1 MTPAPEEFDIES
13 RAVARIEVAENDD
26 DAGRLAALEGL
37 SDWLEAELEQATPPG
52 R

>member
-1 MTPAPEEFDIES
+1 MTVTPEQFDGQARTRAQIED
-13 RAVARIEVAENDD
+13 AESGDD
-26 DAGRLAALEGL
+26 GSRLAALEGL

>member
-1 MTPAPEEFDIES
+1 MATIPEEFDIET
-13 RAVARIEVAENDD
+13 RAAALIEDAENDD

-37 SDWLEAELEQATPPG
+37 GDWLEAELEQATPPG

>member
-1 MTPAPEEFDIES
+1 MAMIPEEFDIEA
-13 RAVARIEVAENDD
+13 RAVARIEDVENDD

>member
-1 MTPAPEEFDIES
+1 MATEEEFDIEA
-13 RAVARIEVAENDD
+13 RAAARIDDAENDD

-37 SDWLEAELEQATPPG
+37 GDWLEAELEQATPPG

>member
-1 MTPAPEEFDIES
+1 MAMIPEEFDIES
-13 RAVARIEVAENDD
+13 RAVARIEDAENGD

>member
-1 MTPAPEEFDIES
+1 MAMIPEEFDIEA
-13 RAVARIEVAENDD
+13 RAVARIEDAEND